1 MMEENQQ
8 NKDTEVTTIRL
19 TDIPKAFFKG
29 IAKSRVALVGAMAVT
44 AIVPFLVGA
53 ILYDLTIGI
62 PNTYFAGLVYM
73 ILGPGFIGGLLLIFF
88 GLFFSKG
95 KEEVRLFTL
104 AYFRDKLAE
113 DSGFDRLRK
122 MIFIGVF
129 LTCVNLFVIGV
140 LAYSGYHY
148 MESNAFCGEFCH
160 VPMSP
165 EYTAYQNSAHSR
177 VACVDCHIGSGAKWV
192 AKSKISGA
200 RQLYAVVADTFTRP
214 IETPVHGL
222 RPASGTCMECHRPEM
237 FHGDRLRI
245 KDKFLE
251 DEANTH
257 VQTVL
262 LMKIGSAGDL
272 AAESHGIHWH
282 VDPGNEITYLAA
294 DWPRSIIPEVTQK
307 TADGGVLVY
316 RDSDAEEQIANA
328 SHLQE
333 RVMDCIDCHNRPS
346 HIFLDADEALD
357 GKILTREIPQELPYV
372 KRQAKAVVAVEYQS
386 HEEARTAIANE
397 LRTFYRNNYSEL
409 YREKQYLVD
418 RAIAGTQAAYV
429 ENVFPEMK
437 IQWNT
442 YANWMTHDGCFRC
455 HNYQH
460 EAETGELISMDC
472 DACHTVLAEE
482 EHKPAIL
489 KQLLGIN

>member
-1 MMEENQQ
+1 MEENR
-8 NKDTEVTTIRL
+8 NNDENVKEASL
-19 TDIPKAFFKG
+19 TDIPKTFLKG
-29 IAKSRVALVGAMAVT
+29 IAKSRISLIGAMAVT
-44 AIVPFLVGA
+44 VICPFLIGA
-53 ILYDLTIGI
+53 ILYDLIFGI

-73 ILGPGFIGGLLLIFF
+73 ILGPGFIGGLLLIFI

-95 KEEVRLFTL
+95 KEEVSLFTL
-104 AYFRDKLAE
+104 AYFRDKLA
-113 DSGFDRLRK
+113 DQTGFDRLRK
-122 MIFIGVF
+122 MVFLGVF

-140 LAYSGYHY
+140 LVYSGYHY

-160 VPMSP
+160 VPMTP

-177 VACVDCHIGSGAKWV
+177 VDCVDCHIGSGAKWV

-200 RQLYAVVADTFTRP
+200 RQLLAVVADTFERP
-214 IETPVHGL
+214 IATPVHGL
-222 RPASGTCMECHRPEM
+222 RPASGTCMQCHRPEM

-251 DEANTH
+251 DEESTH

-294 DWPRSIIPEVTQK
+294 DWERTIIPEVRQK
-307 TADGGVLVY
+307 TADGGELVY
-316 RDSDAEEQIANA
+316 RDYDAEEQIANA
-328 SHLQE
+328 TDLQE

-346 HIFLDADEALD
+346 HVFLGPDEALD
-357 GKILTREIPQELPYV
+357 QKILTREIPQELPYI
-372 KRQAKAVVAVEYQS
+372 KRQAKEAVSVEYRT
-386 HEEARTAIANE
+386 HDEARTAIASA
-397 LRTFYRNNYSEL
+397 LRSFYRNNYPE
-409 YREKQYLVD
+409 YYHDRRYLID
-418 RAIAGTQAAYV
+418 QAIAGVQAAYV
-429 ENVFPEMK
+429 ENVFPEMR

-442 YANWMTHDGCFRC
+442 YDNWMTHDGCFRC

-460 EAETGELISMDC
+460 EAQTGELISMDC

-482 EHKPAIL
+482 EHEPAIL
-489 KQLLGIN
+489 RQLLGTN

>member
-1 MMEENQQ
+1 MEENQK
-8 NKDTEVTTIRL
+8 NNDTDVTSTSL
-19 TDIPKAFFKG
+19 ADIPKTFFKG
-29 IAKSRVALVGAMAVT
+29 IAKSRISLLGAMAVT
-44 AIVPFLVGA
+44 VIFPFLVGA
-53 ILYDLTIGI
+53 VLYDLAFGI

-73 ILGPGFIGGLLLIFF
+73 VLGPGFIGGLVLIIV

-104 AYFRDKLAE
+104 AYFRDKLAD

-129 LTCVNLFVIGV
+129 LTCINIFVIGV

-160 VPMSP
+160 VPMTP

-200 RQLYAVVADTFTRP
+200 RQLYAVVADTFARP
-214 IETPVHGL
+214 IATPVHGL
-222 RPASGTCMECHRPEM
+222 RPASGTCMQCHRPEM

-251 DEANTH
+251 DEDNTH

-262 LMKIGSAGDL
+262 LMKIGSAGDQ

-282 VDPGNEITYLAA
+282 VDPGNEITYVAA
-294 DWPRSIIPEVTQK
+294 DWERSIIPEVMQR
-307 TADGGVLVY
+307 TADSGVLVY

-346 HIFLDADEALD
+346 HVYLDVDEALD
-357 GKILTREIPQELPYV
+357 KKIIARQIPQELPYV
-372 KRQAKAVVAVEYQS
+372 KRQAKAVVTEEYPSQDA
-386 HEEARTAIANE
+386 ARTAIASE
-397 LRTFYRNNYSEL
+397 LRTFYRNNYPEI

-418 RAIAGTQAAYV
+418 QAIAGTQAAFV
-429 ENVFPEMK
+429 ENVFPEMQ
-437 IQWNT
+437 IQWST
-442 YANWMTHDGCFRC
+442 YENWLSHDGCFRC

-472 DACHTVLAEE
+472 DTCHTVLAEE

-489 KQLLGIN
+489 KQLLGVN